1 MSEMTL
7 PEQVLVRRRLQMLE
21 DKAPEQ
27 RALDL
32 LESDHR
38 WVAEFVE
45 RLARV
50 VRDIGSRK

>member
-1 MSEMTL
+1 MTL

-38 WVAEFVE
+38 WVADFVE
-45 RLARV
+45 RLARAI
-50 VRDIGSRK
+50 RDIGGRK